1 MAQIAPGWYT
11 DPTRTYSY
19 RYWDGQN
26 WTNQVSSGG
35 TSGSDPNPL
44 DPTIAATPPAPGS
57 EAQTTAPAPPTQP
70 TVQVSQS
77 SGGSSF
83 GTIIG
88 VILAIIVVVVLIA
101 VIASSSGDDTSTTD
115 APTQTTEAPTETTA
129 AP

>member
-19 RYWDGQN
+19 RYWDGQT

-57 EAQTTAPAPPTQP
+57 EAQTTAPAPAQP
-70 TVQVSQS
+70 AVQVTQS

-88 VILAIIVVVVLIA
+88 VILAIIVVVILIA
-101 VIASSSGDDTSTTD
+101 VIANSSGDDTGTTD
-115 APTQTTEAPTETTA
+115 APTQTTEAPAETTT